1 MALTPEQEAK
11 VLQIITAFDNG
22 KRLNELP
29 HIGEVN
35 PLELIVEVMDTDGES
50 KQAKL

>member
-35 PLELIVEVMDTDGES
+35 PRRGYAHGRREQTS
-50 KQAKL
+50 